1 MATLRYGSNSKLHL
15 EPDDGVGL
23 GEVGTPRGEPL
34 DDARAAASAA
44 LHEPLDYP
52 PLAQSTTP
60 GDHVVVALDSSVP
73 QAAEIT
79 AAVVQAVADA
89 GVASDGITV
98 LQTEGNFGDPCRMV
112 PASLRQR
119 IKLLTHASTDRR
131 QLAYLAASES
141 GEAILVNRALHEA
154 DVVLPIGCLRADDTA
169 GYFGIH
175 SVVFPSFADAKT
187 SERFRI
193 AGLRNGHGRR
203 TRELAAEV
211 DHVAWVLG
219 VNFTLQVVPAAGGG
233 VLQVLAGESESVR
246 RRGREL
252 YRAAWNWPVTER
264 ASLVVAA
271 IEGDAEQQTWENV
284 GRALQA
290 AGRFVDDD
298 GAIALCCELAT
309 DPGPALQRMAYSESR
324 EAALRQVHKER
335 PADALPAVQLA
346 ETLEQHSVYL
356 LSRLDPAVIEDL
368 GVIPVAG
375 HDELGRLARQ
385 HRSCI
390 LLSNAQYVTSIA

>member
-1 MATLRYGSNSKLHL
+1 MATLRYGTNSKLHL
-15 EPDDGVGL
+15 EPGEGTGL
-23 GEVGTPRGEPL
+23 GEVGKPRGQPL

-60 GDHVVVALDSSVP
+60 SDHVVVALDPSVP
-73 QAAEIT
+73 QLAEIT
-79 AAVVQAVADA
+79 AALVQAVAEA
-89 GVASDGITV
+89 GVDPAGVTV
-98 LQTEGNFGDPCRMV
+98 LQTEGSVGDPCRLI
-112 PASLRQR
+112 PAPLRQS
-119 IKLLTHASTDRR
+119 IKLLTHVSTDRR
-131 QLAYLAASES
+131 QLAFLAASEA
-141 GEAILVNRALHEA
+141 GEALLVNRALHEA
-154 DVVLPIGCLRADDTA
+154 DVVLSIGCLRADDTA

-175 SVVFPSFADAKT
+175 TAVFPSFADAKT
-187 SERFRI
+187 IERFRNV
-193 AGLRNGHGRR
+193 GLHNGHGKLK
-203 TRELAAEV
+203 RELTAEV

-219 VNFTLQVVPAAGGG
+219 VNFTLQIVPAAGSG
-233 VLQVLAGESESVR
+233 VLQVLAGESEAVR
-246 RRGREL
+246 RRGRDL
-252 YRAAWNWPVTER
+252 YRAAWNWPVTEA

-271 IEGDAEQQTWENV
+271 IEGDADQQTWANV

-290 AGRFVDDD
+290 ARQYVDDD
-298 GAIALCCELAT
+298 GAIALCCELDT
-309 DPGPALQRMAYSESR
+309 GLGPAMQRMAYSESR
-324 EAALRQVHKER
+324 DAALRQVHKER

-346 ETLEQHSVYL
+346 QTLEQHSVYL
-356 LSRLDPAVIEDL
+356 LSRLDPSVIEEL